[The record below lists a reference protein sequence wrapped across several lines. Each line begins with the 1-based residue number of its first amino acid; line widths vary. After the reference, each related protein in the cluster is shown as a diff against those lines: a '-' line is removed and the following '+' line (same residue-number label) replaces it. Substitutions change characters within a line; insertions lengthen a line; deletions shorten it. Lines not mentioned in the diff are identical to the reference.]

1 MDTETWEV
9 EVKFHLDEQLPL
21 EKRLADSG
29 FVAGPPQHHEDIYLR
44 HPCRDFKA
52 SDEALRL
59 RKIDCHGM
67 VTYKGPRK
75 MGQVKVREE
84 IELPLDS
91 TDFLQ
96 WQTLWLRLGF
106 QPLTPVKKVRQE
118 FRSKHLPYSD
128 IVVVIDAVDGLG
140 NFVEIEKLVSDPSQL
155 ASAQTEVMALA
166 KQLGLERI
174 QPRSYL
180 DQLLEIRGH

>member
-44 HPCRDFKA
+44 HPSRDFKA

-59 RKIDCHGM
+59 RKIDSHGM

-84 IELPLDS
+84 IELHLDS
-91 TDFLQ
+91 IDFLQ

-180 DQLLEIRGH
+180 DQLLEIRGQ